1 MLVSDS
7 VYQRIPKIWLS
18 IGILFLLLG
27 LVAGPDFKY
36 FYAYLL
42 LSAACIARSLQIR
55 YYRQKY
61 NRRRTIAVLT
71 ETQQI
76 HIKKTQ
82 EHPPA

>member
-1 MLVSDS
+1 MLVSNS

-18 IGILFLLLG
+18 IGILFLLLA

-42 LSAACIARSLQIR
+42 LSAACIVRSLQIR

-61 NRRRTIAVLT
+61 SRRRKITLLT

-76 HIKKTQ
+76 HSKKTPG
-82 EHPPA
+82 HPSA

>member
-18 IGILFLLLG
+18 IGIVFLLLAFI
-27 LVAGPDFKY
+27 AGPDFEF

-42 LSAACIARSLQIR
+42 LSAACIARSLQIY

-61 NRRRTIAVLT
+61 KRRRRIAILT
-71 ETQQI
+71 ETQEI
-76 HIKKTQ
+76 HHKKT
-82 EHPPA
+82 

>member
-18 IGILFLLLG
+18 FGIVFLLLG

-36 FYAYLL
+36 FYAYLF
-42 LSAACIARSLQIR
+42 LSAACIVRSLQIR
-55 YYRQKY
+55 YYRQKC
-61 NRRRTIAVLT
+61 NRRRNVAVLT

-76 HIKKTQ
+76 HTTKGR
-82 EHPPA
+82 EYPSS

>member
-27 LVAGPDFKY
+27 LLAGPDFKY

-42 LSAACIARSLQIR
+42 LSAACIVRSMQIR
-55 YYRQKY
+55 YYRQKM
-61 NRRRTIAVLT
+61 NRRRKIAILT

-76 HIKKTQ
+76 HIKKIKGSPST
-82 EHPPA
+82 